1 MYVKLFFANGER
13 ANDISTFFSDGG
25 IDRFAKVRSFS
36 SSLTDIDGE
45 REEES
50 EMSDEG
56 TN

>member
-1 MYVKLFFANGER
+1 MYVIFFANGKR
-13 ANDISTFFSDGG
+13 ANDITFFPDGG

-36 SSLTDIDGE
+36 SSMSDIDGD

>member
-1 MYVKLFFANGER
+1 MYVIFFANGKR
-13 ANDISTFFSDGG
+13 ANDISTFFPDGG

-36 SSLTDIDGE
+36 SSLTDIDGDQ
-45 REEES
+45 EEES

>member
-1 MYVKLFFANGER
+1 MVSGHKTFLLFF
-13 ANDISTFFSDGG
+13 FPDGG

-36 SSLTDIDGE
+36 SSMRDIDGE